1 MAVTVRIH
9 PGKRKANP
17 MRTHNDKPRLGPLN
31 IAQLTELAEKTVK
44 NKDRAK
50 YLKEII
56 RKQAMLDKRSKI

>member
-1 MAVTVRIH
+1 
-9 PGKRKANP
+9 